1 MRPLTEEHSGLSPLT
16 HPFFY
21 GRCICKWYKMK
32 DSSFL
37 SQALSSGLPPN
48 ALLAEQP
55 ELGAGHPPTR
65 ARIGLAQPPSQSG
78 VDTLELSKLVG
89 EGLLVGEVLSSPKVL
104 LGGLL
109 SGEERQRGRSQ
120 VDEGKK
126 QCLSPPPWA
135 WPGWRCCFVPSVASP
150 ALLRPPFGAGPPPTA
165 RSPSPRPCPLGSPG
179 VHT

>member
-1 MRPLTEEHSGLSPLT
+1 MTEEHSGLSPLT

-37 SQALSSGLPPN
+37 SRALSSGVSPN

-55 ELGAGHPPTR
+55 KLGAGHPPTC
-65 ARIGLAQPPSQSG
+65 ARIGLAQRPSQPG

-89 EGLLVGEVLSSPKVL
+89 EDLLVGEVLSSPKVL
-104 LGGLL
+104 LGGL
-109 SGEERQRGRSQ
+109 SGEERQRSRSQ

-126 QCLSPPPWA
+126 QCLSPPPCA

-150 ALLRPPFGAGPPPTA
+150 ALLKLFGAGPPPTA
-165 RSPSPRPCPLGSPG
+165 RSPSPWPCPLGSPG